1 MLLIIHGF
9 KNILKKVHKEEYFT
23 TDILLN
29 LKNFSSPE
37 KFKKIV
43 LKFFVNNISQREM
56 NKLTKAFFVI
66 DSDHSGQ
73 IDVNDLTKAFKMA
86 NINISENELKK
97 LYNQVKKVC

>member
-1 MLLIIHGF
+1 
-9 KNILKKVHKEEYFT
+9 
-23 TDILLN
+23 
-29 LKNFSSPE
+29 
-37 KFKKIV
+37 
-43 LKFFVNNISQREM
+43 M